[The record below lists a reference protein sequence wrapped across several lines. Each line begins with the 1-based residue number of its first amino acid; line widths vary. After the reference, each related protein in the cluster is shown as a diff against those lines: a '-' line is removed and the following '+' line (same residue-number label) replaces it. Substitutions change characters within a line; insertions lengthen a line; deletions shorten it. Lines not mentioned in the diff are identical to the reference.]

1 MNDSSRVGVTAPS
14 YPVSRDSR
22 RHTVPMLGMNARGRL
37 DGLMFEL
44 EVEQRYRND
53 SARNLEVVFT
63 FPVPLRAVLL
73 GLELEIGG
81 RRLEAV
87 AMERVQ
93 ATEKY
98 ERAID
103 DGDAAVLLESRGN
116 GLWTV
121 SVGNLKS
128 QEEVVVRFRHAE
140 LLDANRGYL
149 RLTVPTVIAPRYGER
164 KASTMDDD
172 VGYPDADPLV
182 EYPFDIRVELVGLR
196 DAAGVG
202 SPTDKISAAPDE
214 AGVIVTLARGATMDR
229 DFVIEV
235 EQARVPTTAL
245 VAEDPRGAGWVAIAS
260 VVLET
265 EQAES
270 RPLALKLLID
280 CSGSMGGDSID
291 AARRA
296 VLRTLD
302 QLDPRDHLSVQR
314 FGSSVVAVTPGMV
327 GCDAERR
334 AQLRRSLAEMSADL
348 GGTEMGAAIRAA
360 LNVSVPKDAG
370 VVRDLLVITDG
381 EIEEID
387 DVVSLAASSG
397 HRLFVVAVGAAPVE
411 ALARRLAEETGGA
424 CEFVAAGELAEEAV
438 LRMVRRLRAAPRVID
453 AARWPVTPVW
463 TTALPN
469 ALFAGETVHL
479 VAGFAE
485 RPTGTVQCAV
495 RSRDGQLTTVR
506 VALGERVQERDLV
519 ARVAAMR
526 RVGELQATDERR
538 ATELAV
544 QYQLATRLTSYV
556 VVAERTAEEK
566 AQGFPATVKT
576 PQMLA
581 AGWGG
586 SGSVMADM
594 SRVAMS
600 APALRVK
607 FDAIRKSAARVSGI
621 EQCKDLWAP
630 ERSVPVDAA
639 SERERAEIPDALAPR
654 VPKPRGKKLRKQAP
668 VVSSARRQGPPA
680 DALLHV
686 TPERESFEGDAAA
699 KDVAMPVS
707 AERAAQWL
715 EALAKRKS
723 VETLADLQAA
733 GIDPTLVQALRDVVA
748 SSGDSER
755 RVVDAFVQGL
765 IEIVGEDAACVAA
778 VHWIW
783 QPQRSLFGSRKLR
796 GLRAQVRALLTGATH
811 AQ

>member
-121 SVGNLKS
+121 SVGNLKP

-164 KASTMDDD
+164 KPSTMDDD

-202 SPTDKISAAPDE
+202 SPTHKISAAPDE
-214 AGVIVTLARGATMDR
+214 VGVVVTLARGATMDR

-235 EQARVPTTAL
+235 EQARVPATAL

-348 GGTEMGAAIRAA
+348 GGTEMGAAMRAA

-370 VVRDLLVITDG
+370 AVRDLLVITDG

-485 RPTGTVQCAV
+485 RPTGTVECAV

-526 RVGELQATDERR
+526 RVGEVQATDERR

-566 AQGFPATVKT
+566 AQGLPATVKA

-586 SGSVMADM
+586 SGSVIA
-594 SRVAMS
+594 SLSVSAFG
-600 APALRVK
+600 APAPMGKVS
-607 FDAIRKSAARVSGI
+607 RKKAPRMLVADESG
-621 EQCKDLWAP
+621 AP
-630 ERSVPVDAA
+630 LV
-639 SERERAEIPDALAPR
+639 SERDVFLDAMVHP
-654 VPKPRGKKLRKQAP
+654 
-668 VVSSARRQGPPA
+668 
-680 DALLHV
+680 
-686 TPERESFEGDAAA
+686 TPERERFEGLSEPGVHDDTAA
-699 KDVAMPVS
+699 KDVLPPVS

-733 GIDPTLVQALRDVVA
+733 GVDPALVQALRDVVA
-748 SSGDSER
+748 SSGESER
-755 RVVDAFVQGL
+755 RVVDAFVQAL
-765 IEIVGEDAACVAA
+765 IEIVGEDAACVAG
-778 VHWIW
+778 VRTVW
-783 QPQRSLFGSRKLR
+783 QSQRSLFGSRRLR
-796 GLRAQVRALLTGATH
+796 GLRAQVRGLVGGAP
-811 AQ
+811 ASD

>member
-1 MNDSSRVGVTAPS
+1 MNDSSRVGVTAPA

-164 KASTMDDD
+164 KPSTMDDD
-172 VGYPDADPLV
+172 VGYPDADALV

-202 SPTDKISAAPDE
+202 SPTHKISAAPDE
-214 AGVIVTLARGATMDR
+214 AGVVVTLARGATMDR

-235 EQARVPTTAL
+235 EQARVPATAL

-348 GGTEMGAAIRAA
+348 GGTEMGAAMRAA

-370 VVRDLLVITDG
+370 AVRDLLVITDG

-485 RPTGTVQCAV
+485 RPTGTVECAV
-495 RSRDGQLTTVR
+495 RRRDGQLRTVR

-526 RVGELQATDERR
+526 RVGEVQAADERR

-566 AQGFPATVKT
+566 AQGLPATVKA

-586 SGSVMADM
+586 SGSVMASLSLD
-594 SRVAMS
+594 AFS
-600 APALRVK
+600 APALGVK
-607 FDAIRKSAARVSGI
+607 FDAIRKSAARAPGI
-621 EQCKDLWAP
+621 QQS
-630 ERSVPVDAA
+630 RSSWA
-639 SERERAEIPDALAPR
+639 SELERAEIPDAPAPR
-654 VPKPRGKKLRKQAP
+654 APAPRRKKRQKQAP
-668 VVSSARRQGPPA
+668 AVSSSRRQGPPA

-707 AERAAQWL
+707 PERAAQWL

-723 VETLADLQAA
+723 VETLVDLQAA
-733 GIDPTLVQALRDVVA
+733 GVDPTLVQALRDVVA
-748 SSGDSER
+748 SSGESER
-755 RVVDAFVQGL
+755 RVVDAFVQAL
-765 IEIVGEDAACVAA
+765 IEMVGEDAACVAG
-778 VHWIW
+778 VRTVW
-783 QPQRSLFGSRKLR
+783 QPQRSLFASRRLR
-796 GLRAQVRALLTGATH
+796 GLRAQVRGLVGG
-811 AQ
+811 